1 MDINTNNVQYV
12 ITRDDLM
19 EFAKEL
25 IKGASSMQHAVP
37 AVKKEEEPIYTA
49 GEFARKYGVNL
60 STLWRWRKAGII
72 TPIHIGGRV
81 YYRDSDVSKEMR

>member
-1 MDINTNNVQYV
+1 MKVNNTNVQYV
-12 ITRDDLM
+12 ISGADLM
-19 EFAKEL
+19 AFAQEL
-25 IKGASSMQHAVP
+25 IKGASSMLHAAPEV
-37 AVKKEEEPIYTA
+37 KEEEPIYTA
-49 GEFARKYGVNL
+49 GEFAKKYGVNL